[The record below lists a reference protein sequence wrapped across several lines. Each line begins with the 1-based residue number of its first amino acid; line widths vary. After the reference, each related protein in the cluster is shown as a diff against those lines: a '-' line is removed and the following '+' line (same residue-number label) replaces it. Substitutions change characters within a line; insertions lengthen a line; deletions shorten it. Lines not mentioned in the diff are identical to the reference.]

1 MNELQPDGRY
11 KTLWDMAKIAWDGDR
26 KTEWVFNNYFV
37 RQVLRKANAKPS
49 STCDLPTSVV
59 NYQFEW
65 KDRYYRMFLESCPG
79 KFGAF
84 HQYGL
89 PCDGSNVL
97 RIDPVKKTLEEIDP
111 GSSKYPMVTARNVMQ
126 FRVHRMV
133 LFLWGGPNN
142 SPWEMS
148 NALEGDHK
156 NRKIRDYC
164 ILNLQWLNAEQ
175 NTRKG

>member
-1 MNELQPDGRY
+1 
-11 KTLWDMAKIAWDGDR
+11 
-26 KTEWVFNNYFV
+26 
-37 RQVLRKANAKPS
+37 
-49 STCDLPTSVV
+49 
-59 NYQFEW
+59 
-65 KDRYYRMFLESCPG
+65 MFLESCPG

-111 GSSKYPMVTARNVMQ
+111 GSIYPTVSARNVMQ
-126 FRVHRMV
+126 LRVHRMV

-142 SPWEMS
+142 SPSELS

-156 NRKIRDYC
+156 NSKIRDYC
-164 ILNLQWLNAEQ
+164 ILNLQWLNTEQ
-175 NTRKG
+175 NKRKG